1 MTHSP
6 ETLGTDSAA
15 TLLLIR
21 HTTTTTTILLLQ
33 LVQEH
38 PGDLADLADLVDL
51 LPLDLPLAHLLLIL
65 TIQVLSLAGDQ
76 LANFTN

>member
-38 PGDLADLADLVDL
+38 PGDLADLVDL

-65 TIQVLSLAGDQ
+65 TIQVLTLAGDQ
-76 LANFTN
+76 LTNFTK